1 MLLFL
6 SNNNNSNQ
14 LQLFNNKERSYIKG
28 VRAYVCIRLTTIWQH
43 VVCLSVLKKKQNK
56 QNKNML
62 KNLTKKYAKNFFI
75 IHKHKIVKLIIIKTK
90 KYIKFLKLSN
100 I

>member
-1 MLLFL
+1 M
-6 SNNNNSNQ
+6 
-14 LQLFNNKERSYIKG
+14 
-28 VRAYVCIRLTTIWQH
+28 ATC
-43 VVCLSVLKKKQNK
+43 CLSLCAKKNKTKQEYV
-56 QNKNML
+56 
-62 KNLTKKYAKNFFI
+62 KKPHKIYAKNFFI

>member
-43 VVCLSVLKKKQNK
+43 VVCLSVLKKNKTKQK
-56 QNKNML
+56 YVK
-62 KNLTKKYAKNFFI
+62 KPHKKYAKNFFI